1 MKVLA
6 PQGAFSFI
14 MPISS
19 AVPPYQTRCNSHLCP
34 PLERRFIEFGTEVE
48 RRSSE
53 GRAEEKKSRRRGR
66 EEQQKSKTSVK
77 HLPNLPSE
85 KTFSLKPYTPTPTP
99 HISLSPSTR
108 YSAFKYRPTLHQP
121 YTNPTPLNAYL
132 TIYQSLA
139 ALSNISPPQ
148 IVSFSPFLSAISNS
162 LFKYHFQAP
171 PTNIYDTIRIINF
184 PLLIIN

>member
-1 MKVLA
+1 MESQINRRNSV
-6 PQGAFSFI
+6 
-14 MPISS
+14 
-19 AVPPYQTRCNSHLCP
+19 VNPYQTRCNSHLCP

-108 YSAFKYRPTLHQP
+108 YSDFKYHPTLHQP
-121 YTNPTPLNAYL
+121 YTNPTPSSVYL
-132 TIYQSLA
+132 VIYQLLA
-139 ALSNISPPQ
+139 ALLNIFQ
-148 IVSFSPFLSAISNS
+148 LLFISFLPFLSVIFAS
-162 LFKYHFQAP
+162 FHKYHFLTTP
-171 PTNIYDTIRIINF
+171 VIIYDTIQIINY